1 MNKKAIPGTI
11 ESWEDGTL
19 GNSAAH
25 VRQSPAEIS
34 QQINDAIGMQAISL
48 RLPKATIET
57 YKNLAKMHGVG
68 YQPLMRDA
76 ICRWAEGELKQL
88 LIGAIESQRVLTTR
102 KSSKP
107 QAETVIPT
115 AKHVAETPEPQ
126 LKKAA

>member
-11 ESWEDGTL
+11 EAWEDGML
-19 GNSAAH
+19 GNSEAH
-25 VRQSPAEIS
+25 VRQSPTEIR
-34 QQINDAIGMQAISL
+34 QQIDDAIGMQAISL

-76 ICRWAEGELKQL
+76 ICRWAESELKQL
-88 LIGAIESQRVLTTR
+88 LIGAIESQRILTTR

-107 QAETVIPT
+107 QAETVTPT
-115 AKHVAETPEPQ
+115 VKHVEALPEPP